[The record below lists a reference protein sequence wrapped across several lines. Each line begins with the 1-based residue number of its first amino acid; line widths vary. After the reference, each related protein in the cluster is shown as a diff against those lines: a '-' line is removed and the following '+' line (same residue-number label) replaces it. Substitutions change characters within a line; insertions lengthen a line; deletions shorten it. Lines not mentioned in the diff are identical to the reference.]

1 MQVARCALPGITLI
15 YTQQRHAEHE
25 ESIVYIQTSI
35 KRHSENDAM
44 SAEELIVGPGKGFK
58 LIIR

>member
-15 YTQQRHAEHE
+15 YTQQRHE